1 MWFEWVESNACFGP
15 LAVFVFGDLRQS
27 LLRSLR
33 FSSLTPPD
41 LRHKVLG
48 FRLSGT
54 PIFKPRNSGEL
65 RGFCFLKWQSL
76 NVGDHR

>member
-1 MWFEWVESNACFGP
+1 MWFEWVESNGYFGP

-33 FSSLTPPD
+33 FSSLRPPD

-54 PIFKPRNSGEL
+54 LLNLLSNKEL
-65 RGFCFLKWQSL
+65 HFSITDLAVDRPNRS
-76 NVGDHR
+76 

>member
-1 MWFEWVESNACFGP
+1 MWFEWVESNGCLGP

-48 FRLSGT
+48 FRRSGT
-54 PIFKPRNSGEL
+54 PA
-65 RGFCFLKWQSL
+65 
-76 NVGDHR
+76 